1 MMVKRQRVKLYR
13 DCNKRQIVF
22 HILPGLS
29 VFLNKVDGGIQF
41 SWLIWTLEIVFLGS
55 RISVRC

>member
-22 HILPGLS
+22 HILPGWS
-29 VFLNKVDGGIQF
+29 VFLNKIDGDIQF
-41 SWLIWTLEIVFLGS
+41 SWLIWTLEIVFWD
-55 RISVRC
+55 RE

>member
-1 MMVKRQRVKLYR
+1 MMVKRPRVKLYR

-29 VFLNKVDGGIQF
+29 VFLNKVDGDIQF
-41 SWLIWTLEIVFLGS
+41 SWLIWTLEIVFWD
-55 RISVRC
+55 RE